1 MAVMGKPTSPTKAHE
16 QQAEKEQG
24 HQAKEQAKTGKE
36 KAMPAIKYLR
46 AGLPGGRNRGFTL
59 NARRGRFAAARR
71 RLLPGDETLLVGGL
85 ITIRAT
91 TAEKAEY
98 TQNEQAQKEQPK

>member
-1 MAVMGKPTSPTKAHE
+1 
-16 QQAEKEQG
+16 
-24 HQAKEQAKTGKE
+24 
-36 KAMPAIKYLR
+36 MPAIKYLR

-91 TAEKAEY
+91 TAEGPN
-98 TQNEQAQKEQPK
+98 TPKMSRPKKNSPNNFLKKNMLFTPN